1 MPSIIQLVQL
11 MDSAFPTGAFAHSFG
26 LETAFQERRIETA
39 DDLAAWLKSYLRN
52 QAALEGTAVYLAHA
66 HARELT
72 GKSTVEPEPGIAHL
86 HVRER
91 ELTGKSTAPEVS
103 RQDEMNARKVTG
115 SDSTCAEAEG
125 RERAA
130 AALCRLD
137 QRLHAAVLAREAR
150 EGNRKIGRRYLSMA
164 RELYPEAELDLYGDW
179 IAAGRCHGSPAIVH
193 GWVCA
198 HLGYAAQ
205 PTLMSYFYSVLNVL
219 LQNSLRAMPL
229 GQTQGQLVLQK
240 LLPHIE
246 RCAQDVAAS
255 SPTEDHLS
263 GHFVLQEIAAMRHAA
278 LYSRLFM
285 S

>member
-1 MPSIIQLVQL
+1 MLSIIQLVQL

-26 LETAFQERRIETA
+26 LETVFQERRIETA

-52 QAALEGTAVYLAHA
+52 QSALEGAAVYLAHA
-66 HARELT
+66 HTCELM
-72 GKSTVEPEPGIAHL
+72 
-86 HVRER
+86 
-91 ELTGKSTAPEVS
+91 GKSTAPEVS
-103 RQDEMNARKVTG
+103 RQDEMNAREVTG
-115 SDSTCAEAEG
+115 PDSARAEAEG

-130 AALCRLD
+130 VALCRLD

-246 RCAQDVAAS
+246 RCARDVAAS

>member
-1 MPSIIQLVQL
+1 MLPSIIRLVQL

-26 LETAFQERRIETA
+26 LETAFQERRIVTA
-39 DDLAAWLKSYLRN
+39 DDLAAWLQSSLRHLSM
-52 QAALEGTAVYLAHA
+52 LEGPAVRLAHA
-66 HARELT
+66 Y
-72 GKSTVEPEPGIAHL
+72 
-86 HVRER
+86 VREAA
-91 ELTGKSTAPEVS
+91 GKSTAPDAADPDWV
-103 RQDEMNARKVTG
+103 NAREAAG
-115 SDSTCAEAEG
+115 PHSGWAEEG
-125 RERAA
+125 GGERAE

-137 QRLHAAVLAREAR
+137 KRLHAAVLARETR
-150 EGNRKIGRRYLSMA
+150 EGNRKIGRRYLSIA
-164 RELYPEAELDLYGDW
+164 RELYPGAGLDLYGGW
-179 IAAGRCHGSPAIVH
+179 IASGRCHGSPAIVH

-198 HLGYAAQ
+198 HIGYAAE

-229 GQTQGQLVLQK
+229 GQTQGQLVLQR

-246 RCAQDVAAS
+246 QCARDVAAS
-255 SPTEDHLS
+255 PPEEDRLS